1 MPDLLTSLRRLL
13 GPKRLPPDDL
23 AGGTAP
29 VSGALAVERGPHD
42 RPLRDALAAVDA
54 VHADGSLPRIPIR
67 RLSLNRKLHG
77 HFRHRL
83 GGPPLDIG
91 VHPAARYPALTAVH
105 EIGHFLDYSG
115 LGEPGEFASV
125 AGDLLGPWRAAV
137 RESAAV
143 QRLGQLWRFTR
154 SRAQETPAAGDG
166 AEPAVKYAAEQRY
179 IEYLLQNEEIWAR
192 SYAQFI
198 AVKSG
203 YPVLREQLDR
213 LRQRPERRL
222 YYGGQWDDDDFLPIL
237 AEIEATFQ
245 KKGWMG

>member
-13 GPKRLPPDDL
+13 GPKRPPPAERP
-23 AGGTAP
+23 AGGPAP

-42 RPLRDALAAVDA
+42 KPLRDALAAVDA
-54 VHADGSLPRIPIR
+54 VHADGGLPRIPIR
-67 RLSLNRKLHG
+67 RLALSRKLHG

-115 LGEPGEFASV
+115 LGEAGGFGSV

-166 AEPAVKYAAEQRY
+166 VRYAVEQRY
-179 IEYLLQNEEIWAR
+179 VEYLLQNEELWAR

-198 AVKSG
+198 AVRSG
-203 YPVLREQLDR
+203 HPVLREQLGR
-213 LRQRPERRL
+213 LRQRPARRL
-222 YYGGQWDDDDFLPIL
+222 YYGGQWDDADFLPIM
-237 AEIEATFQ
+237 AEIEAAFRQ
-245 KKGWMG
+245 KGWME

>member
-1 MPDLLTSLRRLL
+1 MPDLLTALRRLL
-13 GPKRLPPDDL
+13 SPRRPPPERPPDVP
-23 AGGTAP
+23 AP
-29 VSGALAVERGPHD
+29 VSDALDVERGPHD

-54 VHADGSLPRIPIR
+54 VHTDGRLPRIPIR
-67 RLSLNRKLHG
+67 RLALSRKLHG

-91 VHPAARYPALTAVH
+91 VHPAARHAALTAVH

-115 LGEPGEFASV
+115 LGEAGFGSV

-137 RESAAV
+137 RNSAAV
-143 QRLGQLWRFTR
+143 QRLGQLWRFTE
-154 SRAQETPAAGDG
+154 SRAREAQDAGGADG
-166 AEPAVKYAAEQRY
+166 VKYAVELRY
-179 IEYLLQNEEIWAR
+179 IEYLLQNEELWAR

-203 YPVLREQLDR
+203 HPALREQLDR

-222 YYGGQWDDDDFLPIL
+222 YHGPQWDDEDFLPIMT
-237 AEIEATFQ
+237 EIEAAFRQ
-245 KKGWMG
+245 KGWMG